1 MYRNCNSYRALTLRG
16 LLPSQQK
23 TGATMSDIIFGILAL
38 ALFAASIGY
47 AYACERL

>member
-1 MYRNCNSYRALTLRG
+1 LRG

>member
-1 MYRNCNSYRALTLRG
+1 LH
-16 LLPSQQK
+16 QE
-23 TGATMSDIIFGILAL
+23 TGATMSDIIFGVLAL

>member
-1 MYRNCNSYRALTLRG
+1 MGLHRNSYRTLMLRG
-16 LLPSQQK
+16 LFPLHQE
-23 TGATMSDIIFGILAL
+23 TGATMSDIIISVLAL

>member
-1 MYRNCNSYRALTLRG
+1 MT
-16 LLPSQQK
+16 
-23 TGATMSDIIFGILAL
+23 DIIFGILAL